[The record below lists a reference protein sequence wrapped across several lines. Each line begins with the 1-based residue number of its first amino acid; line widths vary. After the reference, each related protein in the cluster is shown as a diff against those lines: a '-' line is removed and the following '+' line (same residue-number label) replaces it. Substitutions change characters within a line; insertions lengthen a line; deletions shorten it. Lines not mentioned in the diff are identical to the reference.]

1 VGAAID
7 AEATFLAPGWDELL
21 EGIRR
26 EGQWAVDRTREG
38 LRSLPTFGH
47 LDDETIRPRL
57 GRLFEALLAGLELR
71 RRPSPP
77 DPADGFF
84 QAGIERARQG
94 VAASDMAAGFRIGQD
109 SIYLLARRLVAEG
122 PHRDRLLRE
131 FLELVMSWIDFGL
144 SAAAE
149 GHRQTEISELRRLAD
164 EQAALRRVAM
174 LVARGVSPT
183 EVFSA
188 VSDEV
193 ARLFD
198 SEHTAIA
205 RFEGNEAVVVGT
217 CAGIRGPWVGWRVEL
232 EDPLLITNVHR
243 TGRPARRWAL
253 PFGPNAK
260 YPAEGRPIAT
270 VAAPIMVEG
279 RVWGVMIIWTPEE
292 LPADTEQRLESFT
305 ELVAAAIAN
314 AEARAEVQRLAE
326 EQAALRRVA
335 TLVAKDVPPAEVF
348 ASAAEGAATV
358 IGDAECTLVRDEGD
372 GTITAVAVWG
382 AAVSAGVS
390 VGMRMPSDGD
400 SVVATVLREG
410 RPHRL
415 DDYSAAGG
423 SLAEYAR
430 TLGIRCGIGWP
441 VTVGGRV
448 WGVMAVQRYWDA
460 RPFAPQSDARLG
472 RFAELVATAI
482 ANVEARA
489 QVERLAEE
497 QAALRRVATL
507 VAREA
512 PQPDVFAVIAEEC
525 ARLFGTEDIRV
536 GRFEGGDQVVVASR
550 GRHAAQFPVGCRQP
564 LGGQNTASLVF
575 RTGQPARLDDYQAN
589 ASGEIGEVGRSFG
602 IQSVVATPIVVEGR
616 LWGAMQIGSTRD
628 APLPA
633 DTESR
638 LGQFTDL
645 MATAI
650 ANVQARSDL
659 ATSRARIVLAGDE
672 ERRRVVRD
680 LHDGAQQRLVHT
692 VVTLKH
698 ARRALERGQ
707 ADADALVGEAL
718 EHARTA
724 TDELREL
731 AHGILPSALTLG
743 GLEAGIRALASTM
756 SMPVD
761 VEAKVV
767 RLPQMVESTAYFV
780 VAEALTNVT
789 KHAHASHAAVRV
801 RLEDGFLHVHVRDD
815 GVGGAQTDGHGLV
828 GLRDRLAALDGTFRI
843 KSPTRGGTQISAAIP
858 VPPAPPSPP
867 ASAAAG

>member
-1 VGAAID
+1 LRAGLESD
-7 AEATFLAPGWDELL
+7 ATFLAPGWDELL
-21 EGIRR
+21 EGVRR
-26 EGQWAVDRTREG
+26 DGQWALDRTTEG
-38 LRSLPTFGH
+38 LRSLPTFVD
-47 LDDETIRPRL
+47 LDDETIRSRL

-71 RRPSPP
+71 RRPSPS
-77 DPADGFF
+77 DLADGFF
-84 QAGIERARQG
+84 EAGIERARQG
-94 VAASDMAAGFRIGQD
+94 VAASDMAAGFRIGQE
-109 SIYLLARRLVAEG
+109 SIYLLACRLVADS

-164 EQAALRRVAM
+164 EQASLRRVAM

-193 ARLFD
+193 ARLFN

-205 RFEGNEAVVVGT
+205 RFEGNEAIVVGT
-217 CAGIRGPWVGWRVEL
+217 CAGIRGPWVGWHVEL

-243 TGRPARRWAL
+243 TGRPGRRWSL
-253 PFGPNAK
+253 PFGPIAN
-260 YPAEGRPIAT
+260 YLAEGRRIAT

-279 RVWGVMIIWTPEE
+279 RVWGVMIIWAPEE
-292 LPADTEQRLESFT
+292 LPPDTEQRLESFT

-314 AEARAEVQRLAE
+314 ADARAEVQRLAE

-335 TLVAKDVPPAEVF
+335 TLVAKDAPPAEVF

-372 GTITAVAVWG
+372 GTIAAIAVWG
-382 AAVSAGVS
+382 AAVSAGVR

-448 WGVMAVQRYWDA
+448 WGVMAVQRYGDA
-460 RPFAPQSDARLG
+460 RPFPPQSEARLG

-507 VAREA
+507 IAREA
-512 PQPDVFAVIAEEC
+512 PQAEVFAAIGEEC
-525 ARLFGTEDIRV
+525 ARLFGIEDIRV
-536 GRFEGGDQVVVASR
+536 GRFEGGDQVVVASE
-550 GRHAAQFPVGCRQP
+550 GSAAELYPVGSRQP
-564 LGGQNTASLVF
+564 LGGRNTASLVA
-575 RTGQPARLDDYQAN
+575 RTGRPARVDDYQA
-589 ASGEIGEVGRSFG
+589 AGSGEIGEAGRAFG
-602 IQSVVATPIVVEGR
+602 MQSVVAAPIIVEGR
-616 LWGAMQIGSTRD
+616 LWGAMQIGSKREL
-628 APLPA
+628 PLPP

-638 LGQFTDL
+638 LGEFTEL

-659 ATSRARIVLAGDE
+659 ATSRARIVVAGDE

-692 VVTLKH
+692 LVTLKH
-698 ARRALERGQ
+698 ARRALEHSER
-707 ADADALVGEAL
+707 DAAVLVDEAL
-718 EHARTA
+718 GHAQGA

-731 AHGILPSALTLG
+731 AHGILPSALTIG
-743 GLEAGIRALASTM
+743 GLDAGIGVLASRMTI
-756 SMPVD
+756 PVLVD
-761 VEAKVV
+761 VTVG
-767 RLPQMVESTAYFV
+767 RLPEMVESTAYFI
-780 VAEALTNVT
+780 VAEALTNVA
-789 KHAHASHAAVRV
+789 KHAHARQATVTVRGDDQV
-801 RLEDGFLHVHVRDD
+801 LRVEVRDD
-815 GVGGAQTDGHGLV
+815 GIGGAQFDGQGLV
-828 GLRDRLAALDGTFRI
+828 GLRDRLAALDGILRI
-843 KSPTRGGTQISAAIP
+843 ESPAGGGTQISASMP
-858 VPPAPPSPP
+858 MPPAQPG
-867 ASAAAG
+867 SAAAG

>member
-1 VGAAID
+1 VG
-7 AEATFLAPGWDELL
+7 EVLETQATFLAPGWDELL

-26 EGQWAVDRTREG
+26 DGQWAIDRTRERQ
-38 LRSLPTFGH
+38 RSLPTFAD
-47 LDDETIRPRL
+47 LDDEVIRPRL

-71 RRPSPP
+71 RRPSPS

-84 QAGIERARQG
+84 EAGIERARQG
-94 VAASDMAAGFRIGQD
+94 VTWSDLAAGFRIGQE
-109 SIYLLARRLVAEG
+109 SIYLLAFRLVG
-122 PHRDRLLRE
+122 DSPHRDRLLRE

-198 SEHTAIA
+198 TEHTAVA
-205 RFEGNEAVVVGT
+205 RFEGNEALVVGT

-243 TGRPARRWAL
+243 TGRPARRWAP
-253 PFGPNAK
+253 PFGPIAK
-260 YPAEGRPIAT
+260 YLAEGRPIAT

-279 RVWGVMIIWTPEE
+279 RVWGVMIIWAPEE
-292 LPADTEQRLESFT
+292 LPPDTEQRLENFT

-314 AEARAEVQRLAE
+314 ADARAEVQRLVE

-400 SVVATVLREG
+400 SVVATVLRAG

-441 VTVGGRV
+441 VTVGGHV
-448 WGVMAVQRYWDA
+448 WGVLAVQRYWDA
-460 RPFAPQSDARLG
+460 RPFPPQSEARLG
-472 RFAELVATAI
+472 RFAELVAAAI
-482 ANVEARA
+482 ANADARA
-489 QVERLAEE
+489 EVQRLAEE
-497 QAALRRVATL
+497 QAGLRRVATL
-507 VAREA
+507 IAREA
-512 PQPDVFAVIAEEC
+512 PQAEVFTAIGEEC

-536 GRFEGGDQVVVASR
+536 GRFEGGDQVVVAST
-550 GRHAAQFPVGCRQP
+550 GRHAERFPVGSRQP

-575 RTGQPARLDDYQAN
+575 RTGRAARLDDYQAT
-589 ASGEIGEVGRSFG
+589 ASGEIGEAGRAFG
-602 IQSVVATPIVVEGR
+602 IQSVVAAPIVVEGR
-616 LWGAMQIGSTRD
+616 LWGAMQLGSTRD
-628 APLPA
+628 DPLPP

-659 ATSRARIVLAGDE
+659 ATSRARIALAGDE
-672 ERRRVVRD
+672 QRRRVARD

-698 ARRALERGQ
+698 AQRALEQQRP
-707 ADADALVGEAL
+707 DAAALVDEAL
-718 EHARTA
+718 EHARGA

-743 GLEAGIRALASTM
+743 GLDAGIRALASRM
-756 SMPVD
+756 SVSVD
-761 VEAKVV
+761 VDVTV
-767 RLPQMVESTAYFV
+767 GRLPEVVESTAYFI
-780 VAEALTNVT
+780 VAEALTNVA
-789 KHAHASHAAVRV
+789 KHARARRTGVTVRAA
-801 RLEDGFLHVHVRDD
+801 DGSLHIEVRDD
-815 GVGGAQTDGHGLV
+815 GVGGARTDGHGLV
-828 GLRDRLAALDGTFRI
+828 GMGDRLAAL
-843 KSPTRGGTQISAAIP
+843 GGTLRVRSPSGGGTHVSASIP
-858 VPPAPPSPP
+858 LPVMPVATRP
-867 ASAAAG
+867 G